1 MNPTQ
6 LGLLYNTMVLPHL
19 QYCIINWG
27 NFKHDSN
34 VGMKNKLLTLQKC
47 LVRIISNAHR
57 ISHADPLF
65 FNNNILKIDELFEQS
80 IRVFSFKLHKNL
92 LPREISSFFEKVDH
106 GHNTRGARNNFFVTL
121 SDKRSIKSIVPSC
134 WNSLPLQLKQCPSV
148 ASFKINS
155 KNALLAPYESFSCHI
170 RNCKSCLV

>member
-1 MNPTQ
+1 MPTVFPI
-6 LGLLYNTMVLPHL
+6 LIL
-19 QYCIINWG
+19 C
-27 NFKHDSN
+27 
-34 VGMKNKLLTLQKC
+34 
-47 LVRIISNAHR
+47 
-57 ISHADPLF
+57 F

-106 GHNTRGARNNFFVTL
+106 SHNTRGARNNFFVTL
-121 SDKRSIKSIVPSC
+121 SDKRSIKSIVPAC

-155 KNALLAPYESFSCHI
+155 KNALLAPYESFSCHT